1 MIGTYARAL
10 VRQLPVVG
18 ASGDTL
24 PDTRLTEE
32 AVVDRERLR
41 EYAEVCGFRLRDD
54 APPTFPHILA
64 FPLAMKLMTSGGF
77 PFGVIGVVH
86 IANRIEQ
93 RRSAR
98 AGETL
103 ELRVWAEGLADHPKG
118 RQFVLVH
125 EAVGEGE
132 DEPFWV
138 ERSTYL
144 RRGGGSGSAGT
155 RTDDAPPPRGGSV
168 WRVPGDAGRRYA
180 AVSGDRNPIHLHKLS
195 ARLFG
200 QPRPIAHGMWL
211 KARCLAALEGR
222 VPAACDVEVEFKTPV
237 ALGSKVAFES
247 SPLERGR
254 AFALQSPRDGRPHV
268 LGRCGTIDA

>member
-24 PDTRLTEE
+24 PDTRLTGE
-32 AVVDRERLR
+32 AVVQRDRLR
-41 EYAEVCGFRLRDD
+41 EYAEVCGFRLSDD
-54 APPTFPHILA
+54 APPTFPHVLA
-64 FPLAMKLMTSGGF
+64 FPLAMRLMTSGGF

-93 RRSAR
+93 RRPAH

-103 ELRVWAEGLADHPKG
+103 QLRVWAEGLADHPKG

-144 RRGGGSGSAGT
+144 RRGGGSGDGKAEKRS
-155 RTDDAPPPRGGSV
+155 PEPPRGGSI

-180 AVSGDRNPIHLHKLS
+180 AVSGDRNPIHLRKLT

-200 QPRPIAHGMWL
+200 QSRPIAHGMWL

-222 VPAACDVEVEFKTPV
+222 VPAACEVEVEFKTPV
-237 ALGSKVAFES
+237 ALGSKVAFTS
-247 SPLERGR
+247 TPGDRGR
-254 AFALQSPRDGRPHV
+254 EFALQSPRDGRPHV
-268 LGRCGTIDA
+268 LGRCATITA